1 MKRLPTEEEHEK
13 ITQAIFAGDRAEAT
27 STYISI
33 KGCGLTEA
41 QEFIKKLTA
50 ELKETKPEKF
60 AGSNKRN
67 VFFGTGSFFLQ
78 KGESATLAEVTK
90 KAPGRWIRPSAF

>member
-1 MKRLPTEEEHEK
+1 MKREPTEEEHEK

-41 QEFIKKLTA
+41 QEFIKKLSA
-50 ELKETKPEKF
+50 ELKETKPDKF
-60 AGSNKRN
+60 GGK
-67 VFFGTGSFFLQ
+67 Q
-78 KGESATLAEVTK
+78 KKKHIFWDRLIFSAK
-90 KAPGRWIRPSAF
+90 K

>member
-1 MKRLPTEEEHEK
+1 MKREPTPEEHEK
-13 ITQAIFAGDRAEAT
+13 ITQAILAGDRAEAT

-41 QEFIKKLTA
+41 QDFIQKLTA

-60 AGSNKRN
+60 VGK
-67 VFFGTGSFFLQ
+67 Q
-78 KGESATLAEVTK
+78 KK
-90 KAPGRWIRPSAF
+90 KHIFWDRLIFSGRR